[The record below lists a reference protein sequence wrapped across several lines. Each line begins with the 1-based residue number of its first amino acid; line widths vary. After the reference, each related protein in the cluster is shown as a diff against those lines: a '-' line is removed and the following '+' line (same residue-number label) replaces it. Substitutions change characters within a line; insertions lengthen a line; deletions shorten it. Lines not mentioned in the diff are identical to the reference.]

1 MNAIKQF
8 FADHK
13 ISAHTFAAAW
23 AIADVLWYTNTD
35 FHAYISGLLV
45 ALPAW
50 LHALIF
56 GVVVPVL
63 VYLKATK
70 KPAKD
75 PNEQQSASK
84 NFAAALLLFALLP
97 LVTLTGCKTAAVSGQ
112 PTAPNLNTPYQKAAQ
127 AMSAFASDVQSAQQ
141 IVINLHKGGVIDKPT
156 DTAIQ
161 LQFKQV
167 AVYGKQIDALI
178 LAQAS
183 AVTIQ
188 ARVNSALSTLSQITE
203 ETGKLDP
210 NTLLQVQVSIQA
222 IQQVLGTVLAA
233 FNLTTAEVTYGPDY
247 YRSFSGAGR
256 IARVADLQPG
266 QGSTGTR
273 RYLASLIGPGSGS
286 GLEVRSDLSDSGC
299 RDSFCLRL
307 AA

>member
-1 MNAIKQF
+1 VDKIKQF
-8 FADHK
+8 LADHK
-13 ISAHTFAAAW
+13 ISAHTFTILWAALNYLWFNNARFHDFW
-23 AIADVLWYTNTD
+23 AGLFSKTPYGLRELVLST
-35 FHAYISGLLV
+35 A
-45 ALPAW
+45 
-50 LHALIF
+50 
-56 GVVVPVL
+56 VPLL
-63 VYLKATK
+63 VYLRATK
-70 KPAKD
+70 KPSPD
-75 PNEQQSASK
+75 PNTQSAASK
-84 NFAAALLLFALLP
+84 SLPMILMFAITGAM
-97 LVTLTGCKTAAVSGQ
+97 LTSSGCRTAGVSGQ
-112 PTAPNLNTPYQKAAQ
+112 PTAPDLNTPYQKAAQ

-188 ARVNSALSTLSQITE
+188 ARVNSALSTLSAITAQ
-203 ETGKLDP
+203 TGKLDP

-233 FNLTTAEVTYGPDY
+233 FNLTAAEVMYGPHYD
-247 YRSFSGAGR
+247 RSLSGAGR
-256 IARVADLQPG
+256 IARVADLQPSE
-266 QGSTGTR
+266 GSAGAWRYVAAIGGDYR
-273 RYLASLIGPGSGS
+273 RGGF
-286 GLEVRSDLSDSGC
+286 EVRSDFSRSGC